1 MISSWQNEMTESLCN
16 QLTDKQRRQTIES
29 NAAWWKL
36 ELISLTKLEKCGYGR
51 PTKNGHE
58 GKTMATPTTA
68 QIRGKTPPISEIIN
82 CVLLGV
88 EVRLPHWIGLVVF
101 CDIVANVLEFHSQS
115 QVPPKVRLA
124 VQEVGAQRSVG
135 AGRWVCRKK
144 NWENQKNPMVDIC
157 WHMLT
162 YVDIIFWK
170 WQHGYKLGSQM
181 RPLMIN
187 HGNLAGRD
195 DLDTTQR
202 S

>member
-1 MISSWQNEMTESLCN
+1 MKWQNRYVISWQTNN
-16 QLTDKQRRQTIES
+16 GGKQS
-29 NAAWWKL
+29 NPMPHDGSWSWFHWPNWRNVDTGDQQKMVM
-36 ELISLTKLEKCGYGR
+36 KEKQWRHQPLRKSGGR
-51 PTKNGHE
+51 
-58 GKTMATPTTA
+58 
-68 QIRGKTPPISEIIN
+68 PPISEIIN

-88 EVRLPHWIGLVVF
+88 DVRLPHWIGLVVF

-144 NWENQKNPMVDIC
+144 KLGKPEESHG

-170 WQHGYKLGSQM
+170 WQHGYKLGGQM

>member
-1 MISSWQNEMTESLCN
+1 MKWQNRYVTSWQTNN
-16 QLTDKQRRQTIES
+16 GGKQS
-29 NAAWWKL
+29 NPMPHDGSWSWFHWPNWRNVDTGDQQKMVM
-36 ELISLTKLEKCGYGR
+36 KEKQWRHQPLRKSGED
-51 PTKNGHE
+51 H
-58 GKTMATPTTA
+58 
-68 QIRGKTPPISEIIN
+68 PISEIIN

-88 EVRLPHWIGLVVF
+88 DVRLPHWIGLVVF

-144 NWENQKNPMVDIC
+144 NLGKPEESHG

-170 WQHGYKLGSQM
+170 WQHGYKLGGQM